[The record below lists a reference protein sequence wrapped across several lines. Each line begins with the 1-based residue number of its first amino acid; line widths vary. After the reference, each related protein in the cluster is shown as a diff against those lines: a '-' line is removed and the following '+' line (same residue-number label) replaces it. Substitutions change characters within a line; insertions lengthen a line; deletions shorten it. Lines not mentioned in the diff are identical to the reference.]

1 MLAGG
6 FVSPVRACISDKID
20 SVHFHS
26 SPPDFG
32 IPPRR
37 AMLSWRGEYDDRPS
51 DVGAGSGKSV
61 ELEPPD
67 EEVDAKRRLRF
78 AARITAIE
86 RIEDGGK
93 WRQARQ
99 ELEALAAQMGWTG
112 TLRDRVQLLHQIETM
127 PTVPPALLTTYR
139 HYRQGL
145 DADEQQQ
152 RGPAQ
157 DAFEQVYRDPAAGF
171 LRAHACYQLASMA
184 WEWLD
189 FPRAVSLYQGLL
201 QEFPQSAKREDTL
214 MMLARCALQ
223 PATTAGRNLAAG
235 RAALDQLA
243 QEFPHSRFQLAALG
257 LRGRLHY
264 LNAEYPAAFRCYQA
278 VGDSR
283 SIETMLKERV
293 ESTPGKYRVWLL
305 RAYLRQLPKAHT
317 YTDYAQA
324 ISAIDRTRYALT
336 SKDLKQFAALLRQDP
351 TLPDP
356 YLYYRLYHTDL
367 KPADLKSLAQLA
379 DEIVAAH
386 PATPLSA
393 VVRVRLAEV
402 YYRARQYEKALRW
415 AGDQR
420 GGGKPYDRALY
431 VRGATL
437 QKLGKTRE
445 ALDEFRALLG
455 RCPNSALRHGAREET
470 AILCEALGDRI
481 GALEQYFA
489 LEYTADIAY
498 LLDSRMSITEVEA
511 ALHRFRRGR
520 HSARNYGGEGAGE
533 FTLHYSERELLTYT
547 LAVLSLR
554 AERWDDAERWLK
566 QLKSKRRLRFS
577 LGRAHWESRSSPD
590 PLTAARDLRR
600 LSAAAQAAPND
611 NARATALYK
620 VATYYYT
627 HGTLLLYNPL
637 LWQNERAM
645 DFGFFLNPKHVN
657 AEEASAT
664 RAYMYRHEVYARA
677 LAICLQIAQRYPNA
691 PVAPQALYRGACSA
705 RFLANFNG
713 WWRAENH
720 QRNHWREAARL
731 MRDCAVRYSHHPL
744 AKEAAKYAKVFE
756 QERKDAW
763 DESVRNYVPPQ
774 RLCYPQTPDPH
785 TLASVL
791 AQIRL
796 PASR

>member
-26 SPPDFG
+26 APPDFG

-37 AMLSWRGEYDDRPS
+37 AILSWRGEHDDRPS
-51 DVGAGSGKSV
+51 DAEMGGEKAA

-67 EEVDAKRRLRF
+67 EEENAKRQQRF

-112 TLRDRVQLLHQIETM
+112 TLRDRIQLLHQFETM
-127 PTVPPALLTTYR
+127 PTVPPTLLTTYR
-139 HYRQGL
+139 RYRQGL
-145 DADEQQQ
+145 DADEQEQ

-157 DAFEQVYRDPAAGF
+157 DAFEQVYKDPVGGF

-201 QEFPQSAKREDTL
+201 KEFPQSAKREDAL

-223 PATTAGRNLAAG
+223 PATTAGRNLVAG
-235 RAALDQLA
+235 KAALDQLA
-243 QEFPHSRFQLAALG
+243 QEFPHSRFHAAALG

-264 LNAEYPAAFRCYQA
+264 LNAEYPAAFQCYQA

-283 SIETMLKERV
+283 SIEMLMKAGVGQSASR
-293 ESTPGKYRVWLL
+293 YRVWLL
-305 RAYLRQLPKAHT
+305 MAYLRQLPKAHT

-324 ISAIDRTRYALT
+324 ISAIDRTRYALAPQ
-336 SKDLKQFAALLRQDP
+336 DLKRFAALLRQDP
-351 TLPDP
+351 TLPDS

-367 KPADLKSLAQLA
+367 KPTDLKSLAQLA

-386 PATPLSA
+386 PATPLST

-402 YYRARQYEKALRW
+402 YYRARQYDKALRW
-415 AGDQR
+415 AADQR
-420 GGGKPYDRALY
+420 GGGKLYDRALY

-437 QKLGKTRE
+437 QKLRKTRE
-445 ALDEFRALLG
+445 ALAEFQALLAH
-455 RCPNSALRHGAREET
+455 CPYSALRHGAREEA
-470 AILCEALGDRI
+470 AILCEALGDRV

-498 LLDSRMSITEVEA
+498 LLDSRMSLAEVER
-511 ALHRFRRGR
+511 ALHRFHRRRPGV
-520 HSARNYGGEGAGE
+520 HNYGGESHSE
-533 FTLHYSERELLTYT
+533 YVLHYSDRELLTYT
-547 LAVLSLR
+547 LGMLSLR
-554 AERWDDAERWLK
+554 AERWDDAERWFK
-566 QLKSKRRLRFS
+566 QLKSKRMRRFS

-590 PLTAARDLRR
+590 PLAAAQDLRR
-600 LSAAAQAAPND
+600 LSAAVQAAPND

-645 DFGFFLNPKHVN
+645 DYGFFLNPKHVN

-720 QRNHWREAARL
+720 TRNHWREAARL
-731 MRDCAVRYSHHPL
+731 MHDCAVRYPHHPL
-744 AKEAAKYAKVFE
+744 AKEAAKYAKVFD
-756 QERKDAW
+756 QERKDSW
-763 DESVRNYVPPQ
+763 DENHSAYARHVPPPP
-774 RLCYPQTPDPH
+774 YVINMIEP
-785 TLASVL
+785 
-791 AQIRL
+791 IRL
-796 PASR
+796 PPAQ